1 MMKNVLDRFIA
12 KYNLNGTADKVT
24 WKSDKSGLS
33 TRFISDDR
41 NVVGEVSTTEISMD
55 PGEYYV
61 YETSQLRGLLGVLSD
76 DITVKVQTDGTK
88 TTGLTFSDK
97 SIKTTFVLAKDV
109 STIPKAPTF
118 KNLPKF
124 EFTVKMDRTFM
135 DRFVKAKGALSDIDT
150 FAVVADGKTTSIVL
164 GHSNMNTNRIAL
176 ECEVDTQFKMDA
188 IHHFHARC
196 LRDVLV
202 ANKEADEGT
211 LEVASDGLVRIKF
224 SLTDFDVA
232 YYLPEVKLGD

>member
-1 MMKNVLDRFIA
+1 MMKSVLDRFIA

-41 NVVGEVSTTEISMD
+41 NVVGEVSTTEFAMD

-97 SIKTTFVLAKDV
+97 SIKTTFVLAKDA
-109 STIPKAPTF
+109 STIPGAPNF

-124 EFTVKMDRTFM
+124 EFTIKMDRAFM
-135 DRFVKAKGALSDIDT
+135 DRFIKAKGALSDVDT
-150 FAVVADGKTTSIVL
+150 FAVVADGKTTNLVL
-164 GHSNMNTNRIAL
+164 GHSKMNTNRIAL
-176 ECEVDTQFKMDA
+176 ECEVDTQAKMDA
-188 IHHFHARC
+188 IHFHARC

-211 LEVASDGLVRIKF
+211 LEVSSEGLIRVKF
-224 SLTDFDVA
+224 TLTDFTVA